1 MRLSA
6 GDISGTKTTL
16 ALFTPKGV
24 QAPGVQVPGVQN
36 SFRSNEYPGL
46 AAVAAEFL
54 GETGLSI
61 DGAVFGAAGPVA
73 GGQATATNLPWVIT
87 EEDLGEALRIQE
99 VRLLDELE
107 ATAYGVPNLSP
118 GDRQT

>member
-1 MRLSA
+1 MRLLA
-6 GDISGTKTTL
+6 GDIGGTKTTL

-36 SFRSNEYPGL
+36 SFRSNEYPGRE
-46 AAVAAEFL
+46 AVAAEFL

-61 DGAVFGAAGPVA
+61 DRAVFGVAGPVA
-73 GGQATATNLPWVIT
+73 GGQATATNLPFYIT
-87 EEDLGEALRIQE
+87 EEDLGEALRVQE
-99 VRLLDELE
+99 VKLLNDLE
-107 ATAYGVPNLSP
+107 ATAYGVPNLLP